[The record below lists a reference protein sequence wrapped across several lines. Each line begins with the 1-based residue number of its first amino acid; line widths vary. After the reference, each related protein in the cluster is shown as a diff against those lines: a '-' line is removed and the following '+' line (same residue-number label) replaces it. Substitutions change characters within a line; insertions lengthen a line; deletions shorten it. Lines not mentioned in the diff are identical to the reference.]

1 MPNLKTI
8 YSTIAGLFGST
19 VIHEFEDMVI
29 KKSPNF
35 GEQCFAIFRRTAD
48 AEDLSQ
54 RFLIVC
60 FRILCAGSGPLSY
73 ALATA
78 THHF

>member
-8 YSTIAGLFGST
+8 YCTIAGLFGST

-35 GEQCFAIFRRTAD
+35 GEQCFAIFRRTAEFIEVLKIYPND
-48 AEDLSQ
+48 S
-54 RFLIVC
+54 
-60 FRILCAGSGPLSY
+60 
-73 ALATA
+73 
-78 THHF
+78 